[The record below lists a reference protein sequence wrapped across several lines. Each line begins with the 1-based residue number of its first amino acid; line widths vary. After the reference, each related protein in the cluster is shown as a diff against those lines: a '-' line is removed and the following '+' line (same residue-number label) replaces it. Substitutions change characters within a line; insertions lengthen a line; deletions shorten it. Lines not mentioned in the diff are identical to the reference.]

1 MSLEQKINYQLNK
14 VPGVKKVIK
23 RVYQQTMYALSPK
36 IKSEGDIVRISPN
49 DSAHEYFFCYYDKSP
64 WDATDRYLLCMRA
77 NNTWSDVSSREKA
90 DILLIDTKLPE
101 GDAAKM
107 LHL

>member
-1 MSLEQKINYQLNK
+1 
-14 VPGVKKVIK
+14 
-23 RVYQQTMYALSPK
+23 
-36 IKSEGDIVRISPN
+36 
-49 DSAHEYFFCYYDKSP
+49 
-64 WDATDRYLLCMRA
+64 MRA